1 MNISFKYLVPKA
13 LADKARF
20 KRNIAKKVAF
30 KWAGAFFAIQA
41 NKGIMETCPKGDSN
55 AVFTI
60 AINRASTT
68 SFVKED
74 VRSEERRVGKECR
87 SRWSPYH

>member
-1 MNISFKYLVPKA
+1 MTNISFKYLVPKA

-20 KRNIAKKVAF
+20 VKEAKIAKKVAF
-30 KWAGAFFAIQA
+30 KWVGAFFAIQA
-41 NKGIMETCPKGDSN
+41 NNGIIETCPKGDSI

-74 VRSEERRVGKECR
+74 VQL
-87 SRWSPYH
+87 